1 MEFTN
6 EETESQ
12 KDGLAGVTELEEPR
26 LGARPLPGSQPGT
39 LYCASPPPAISDGSG
54 FPARGPISEGTRHC
68 PWSLSRDLLP
78 AQTSIPGIGGGGVSE
93 ASRAVAPAQ
102 GPCPRPPGLGPR
114 ASVTLLLPAP
124 VGIGN
129 RKKQAG
135 TAALCGQAGQLPLPP
150 RAFLICFLEGE
161 EGARRAKPMTEDR
174 PGLGVGG
181 WATEL
186 EIKGRDPSF

>member
-6 EETESQ
+6 EEIESQ

-39 LYCASPPPAISDGSG
+39 LYCASPPPAVSDASG

-68 PWSLSRDLLP
+68 PWSLSRDP
-78 AQTSIPGIGGGGVSE
+78 FSAQTSIPGTGGVCVSE
-93 ASRAVAPAQ
+93 ASRVVAPAQ
-102 GPCPRPPGLGPR
+102 GPCPRQPGRR
-114 ASVTLLLPAP
+114 ASVTLLPPAP

-150 RAFLICFLEGE
+150 KAFLICFLERE

-174 PGLGVGG
+174 PGRGGGG